1 MLLPEPVDC
10 FEHRVALKILY
21 LILRQSGI
29 PVAVGVFNPFDDLKR
44 QIVDRKGP
52 YVELGVSQR
61 SDGTLTANTLAFER
75 ELEAKG
81 LDRMLVTRELS
92 GFQVQP
98 ILSVDWSRSLFA
110 LAVSP

>member
-44 QIVDRKGP
+44 QRIRIYQPSVLKSCG
-52 YVELGVSQR
+52 ELLR
-61 SDGTLTANTLAFER
+61 LEFER
-75 ELEAKG
+75 KVRL
-81 LDRMLVTRELS
+81 R
-92 GFQVQP
+92 
-98 ILSVDWSRSLFA
+98 
-110 LAVSP
+110 